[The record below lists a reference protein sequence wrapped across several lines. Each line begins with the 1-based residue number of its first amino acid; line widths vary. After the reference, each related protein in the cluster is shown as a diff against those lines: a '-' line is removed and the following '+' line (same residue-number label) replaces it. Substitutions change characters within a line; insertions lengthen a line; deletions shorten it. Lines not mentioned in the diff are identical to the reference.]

1 MDDLKLY
8 DIKEDH
14 KDSLVQSV
22 RVISTDIC
30 MAFGINKCTTLI
42 MKRGNAIQTESI
54 DLPARERLDHSMRT
68 VKATNISG

>member
-8 DIKEDH
+8 GIKEDH

-30 MAFGINKCTTLI
+30 MEFGINKCTTLI
-42 MKRGNAIQTESI
+42 MKRGKAIQTEGI
-54 DLPARERLDHSMRT
+54 DLPAEGKIESLDQEE
-68 VKATNISG
+68 G